1 MTVLPGTPERKDL
14 SSLPEFQRHN
24 GKPEP
29 PRMDIDP
36 KNEDLTGFNKEE
48 GVHVGPEEPGP
59 DEKHNMTGSDV
70 PQPDENGYQGDDG
83 ARLPGTLA
91 EEGLFSLPEFQ
102 RDNGKPET
110 QRLNRDPENGAVPIK
125 NMAEIEES
133 TKLNEIKIGTIYT
146 VSPAATMRKVYSHYG
161 IVTDIKENGIEIFHL
176 NKEIL
181 NKYGTKVFVAFSTG
195 NDKIFNFDRGVK
207 FFPGDPL
214 TEDQIK
220 YMRCR
225 MEDVLSKKHIPY
237 GLKYKDTYNCESLVS
252 YIKTGQK
259 NISSQVFNFENKFG
273 KIGSFIVSNFD
284 KVMIVTNKLGYI
296 KCYFDNEKKND

>member
-1 MTVLPGTPERKDL
+1 MGEFLSNVERGNISEKIM
-14 SSLPEFQRHN
+14 E
-24 GKPEP
+24 KPCIC
-29 PRMDIDP
+29 DID
-36 KNEDLTGFNKEE
+36 GFYIYAGCDWRKAYHLHILFLPKEE
-48 GVHVGPEEPGP
+48 YTYTSF
-59 DEKHNMTGSDV
+59 K
-70 PQPDENGYQGDDG
+70 
-83 ARLPGTLA
+83 
-91 EEGLFSLPEFQ
+91 FQ
-102 RDNGKPET
+102 
-110 QRLNRDPENGAVPIK
+110 AVPIK